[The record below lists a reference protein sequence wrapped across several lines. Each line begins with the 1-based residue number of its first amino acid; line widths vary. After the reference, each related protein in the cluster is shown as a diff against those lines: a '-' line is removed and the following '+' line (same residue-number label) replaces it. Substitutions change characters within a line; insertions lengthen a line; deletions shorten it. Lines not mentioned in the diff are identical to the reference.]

1 MVGHLLGH
9 TQMQT
14 TMRYAHLAD
23 DSVRRALEENAGRLS
38 GFVGG
43 GHAGRLTLRLVG
55 GEH

>member
-38 GFVGG
+38 DFMGSCSV
-43 GHAGRLTLRLVG
+43 REPDLRVLK
-55 GEH
+55 